1 MHTHTTLRRI
11 GKIFTCCIL
20 GVAIFLIALCFL
32 PNECSAKSYHISE
45 LHIIAKINHDGSM
58 DVSEHRTF
66 NFNGDFTW
74 VTQVLSLEGCSG
86 ISDIMVSEGGRDY
99 ILADSGE
106 GTFSCNRVY
115 DTIEVTWRYKA
126 SNEKRTFT
134 LSYKVND
141 VVLVH
146 EDVAELYWK
155 FIGDAWEVHSEN
167 ILIELYLPDSF
178 TETQDEMNKVRA
190 WGHGPLSGE
199 VQIVP
204 PNKITWTVDFLP
216 PETFLEGRIVFPKSM
231 VPKAT
236 RTSGVARLN
245 FILEQE
251 ERWAKE
257 ANRTRQI
264 QRALLPVS
272 VVCLVACV
280 VSALLLQ
287 LRFGREHKPEFE
299 GDYYREPPGDYTPA
313 ELGYLWNF
321 KKIKSED
328 IAATILDL
336 ARKGFLRIEVTKDE
350 KDVLGFL
357 SRGTFLRAGKSFVAR
372 RTNRNTGRKMRP
384 VVVFRVSNM
393 NPSTHLENEVVAGR
407 KRL

>member
-1 MHTHTTLRRI
+1 M
-11 GKIFTCCIL
+11 
-20 GVAIFLIALCFL
+20 
-32 PNECSAKSYHISE
+32 
-45 LHIIAKINHDGSM
+45 
-58 DVSEHRTF
+58 
-66 NFNGDFTW
+66 
-74 VTQVLSLEGCSG
+74 
-86 ISDIMVSEGGRDY
+86 
-99 ILADSGE
+99 
-106 GTFSCNRVY
+106 
-115 DTIEVTWRYKA
+115 
-126 SNEKRTFT
+126 
-134 LSYKVND
+134 
-141 VVLVH
+141 
-146 EDVAELYWK
+146 
-155 FIGDAWEVHSEN
+155 
-167 ILIELYLPDSF
+167 
-178 TETQDEMNKVRA
+178 
-190 WGHGPLSGE
+190 
-199 VQIVP
+199 
-204 PNKITWTVDFLP
+204 P

>member
-190 WGHGPLSGE
+190 WGHGPLS
-199 VQIVP
+199 
-204 PNKITWTVDFLP
+204 
-216 PETFLEGRIVFPKSM
+216 
-231 VPKAT
+231 
-236 RTSGVARLN
+236 
-245 FILEQE
+245 
-251 ERWAKE
+251 
-257 ANRTRQI
+257 
-264 QRALLPVS
+264 
-272 VVCLVACV
+272 
-280 VSALLLQ
+280 
-287 LRFGREHKPEFE
+287 
-299 GDYYREPPGDYTPA
+299 
-313 ELGYLWNF
+313 
-321 KKIKSED
+321 
-328 IAATILDL
+328 
-336 ARKGFLRIEVTKDE
+336 
-350 KDVLGFL
+350 
-357 SRGTFLRAGKSFVAR
+357 
-372 RTNRNTGRKMRP
+372 
-384 VVVFRVSNM
+384 
-393 NPSTHLENEVVAGR
+393 
-407 KRL
+407 